1 MSRIKV
7 VYSVAVLAAGLAF
20 QAGFAQAVSSG
31 AGVQLA
37 SAAGTSS
44 SFHATNASA
53 AVIAPPPARAKKTHD
68 SDDSGRIL
76 PFSRL
81 AIGTKL
87 GTFGWG
93 GQIATP
99 LTRRLNLRG
108 GADFFNFGYGL
119 TDDGTNYYA
128 SMHLKSGTAQVD
140 VFPFRRSSFFISP
153 GVLIFRSN
161 VAATMNIPGGSTFTE
176 NNTDYTS
183 DPTNPVNGSGAVTF
197 GRSVM
202 PALTIGFGNMITR
215 RENKH
220 WSAPF
225 EIGAA
230 YTGHYTLGVNLT
242 GSACQPGQGCGS
254 VNDPSIQANVVQET
268 NKINETLKR
277 FQFYPILT
285 SGVAYRF

>member
-1 MSRIKV
+1 M
-7 VYSVAVLAAGLAF
+7 
-20 QAGFAQAVSSG
+20 
-31 AGVQLA
+31 A

-44 SFHATNASA
+44 SFHTTDASA
-53 AVIAPPPARAKKTHD
+53 AVMVTPPARAQKND
-68 SDDSGRIL
+68 SGDSGRIL
-76 PFSRL
+76 PFSRF
-81 AIGTKL
+81 AFGTKL
-87 GTFGWG
+87 GTLGWG

-99 LTRRLNLRG
+99 LTRRLTLRG

-128 SMHLKSGTAQVD
+128 SLHLKSGTAQVD

-161 VAATMNIPGGSTFTE
+161 VAATMNIPGGGTFTE

-183 DPTNPVNGSGAVTF
+183 DPTDPVSGSGAVTF
-197 GRSVM
+197 GRSIM
-202 PALTIGFGNMITR
+202 PALTLGFGNMIAR

-225 EIGAA
+225 EVGAA
-230 YTGHYTLGVNLT
+230 YTGHYNLGVNLT
-242 GSACQPGQGCGS
+242 GSACQAGQGCGS
-254 VNDPSIQANVVQET
+254 VSDPSIQANVVAET
-268 NKINETLKR
+268 NKINEDLKR

>member
-1 MSRIKV
+1 MSKIKILC
-7 VYSVAVLAAGLAF
+7 SVAMLGLGF
-20 QAGFAQAVSSG
+20 QAGIAQSISPDLG
-31 AGVQLA
+31 AEMA
-37 SAAGTSS
+37 SAAGMSS
-44 SFHATNASA
+44 SLNATDASA
-53 AVIAPPPARAKKTHD
+53 AVMVAPPAPLKKKD
-68 SDDSGRIL
+68 SDDSGSIK
-76 PFSRL
+76 PFSRF
-81 AIGTKL
+81 AIGAKI

-99 LTRRLNLRG
+99 LTRRLTLRG

-119 TDDGTNYYA
+119 TSDGTNYYA

-140 VFPFRRSSFFISP
+140 VYPFRHSSFHISP
-153 GVLIFRSN
+153 GVLIFKSN

-176 NNTDYTS
+176 NDTDYTS
-183 DPTNPVNGSGAVTF
+183 DPSDPVTGNGAVTF
-197 GRSVM
+197 GRSIM

-242 GSACQPGQGCGS
+242 GSACQAGQGCGS
-254 VNDPSIQANVVQET
+254 VNDPSIQANVVAET
-268 NKINETLKR
+268 NKINEDLKR
-277 FQFYPILT
+277 IQIYPIIT
-285 SGVAYRF
+285 SGVSYRF

>member
-1 MSRIKV
+1 MSGIKV
-7 VYSVAVLAAGLAF
+7 LCGFMVLVCGSGLA
-20 QAGFAQAVSSG
+20 QTASSG
-31 AGVQLA
+31 SGVQLA
-37 SAAGTSS
+37 SAAGVSS
-44 SFHATNASA
+44 SLSSTDASA
-53 AVIAPPPARAKKTHD
+53 AVMVVPPAPAKKNNA
-68 SDDSGRIL
+68 SDDGGRIL
-76 PFSRL
+76 PFSRF

-99 LTRRLNLRG
+99 LTRRLTLRG

-119 TDDGTNYYA
+119 TNDGTNYYA

-140 VFPFRRSSFFISP
+140 VYPFRRSSFHISP
-153 GVLIFRSN
+153 GVLIFKTN
-161 VAATMNIPGGSTFTE
+161 IAATMNIPGGSTFTE

-183 DPTNPVNGSGAVTF
+183 DPTNPVNGSGMITF
-197 GRSVM
+197 GRSIM
-202 PALTIGFGNMITR
+202 PALTLGFGNMITR

-230 YTGHYTLGVNLT
+230 YTGHYTLGVSLS
-242 GSACQPGQGCGS
+242 GSACQAGQGCGS
-254 VNDPSIQANVVQET
+254 VNDPSIQANVVAET

-277 FQFYPILT
+277 FQFYPIIT
-285 SGVAYRF
+285 SGVSYRF

>member
-1 MSRIKV
+1 MSKIKILC
-7 VYSVAVLAAGLAF
+7 SVAMLGLGF
-20 QAGFAQAVSSG
+20 QAGIAQSISPDFG
-31 AGVQLA
+31 AQMA
-37 SAAGTSS
+37 SAAGMSS
-44 SFHATNASA
+44 SLNATDASA
-53 AVIAPPPARAKKTHD
+53 AVMVAPPAPLKKKD
-68 SDDSGRIL
+68 SDDSGSIK
-76 PFSRL
+76 PFSRF
-81 AIGTKL
+81 AIGAKI

-99 LTRRLNLRG
+99 LTRRLTLRG

-119 TDDGTNYYA
+119 TSDGTNYYA

-140 VFPFRRSSFFISP
+140 VYPFRHSSFHISP
-153 GVLIFRSN
+153 GVLIFKSN

-176 NNTDYTS
+176 NDTDYTS
-183 DPTNPVNGSGAVTF
+183 DPSDPVKGNGAVTF
-197 GRSVM
+197 GRSIM

-242 GSACQPGQGCGS
+242 GSACQAGQGCGS
-254 VNDPSIQANVVQET
+254 VNDPSIQANVVAET
-268 NKINETLKR
+268 NKINEDLKR
-277 FQFYPILT
+277 IQIYPIIT
-285 SGVAYRF
+285 SGVSYRF

>member
-1 MSRIKV
+1 MSRI
-7 VYSVAVLAAGLAF
+7 AVLRRVVALVCGLGL
-20 QAGFAQAVSSG
+20 QAGFAQVDSPS
-31 AGVQLA
+31 LLMA
-37 SAAGTSS
+37 SAAGMSS
-44 SFHATNASA
+44 SLSATNGST
-53 AVIAPPPARAKKTHD
+53 AVMVTPPVPAKKNV
-68 SDDSGRIL
+68 SDDGGSIR
-76 PFSRL
+76 PFSRF

-87 GTFGWG
+87 GTLGWG

-99 LTRRLNLRG
+99 LTRRLTLRG

-140 VFPFRRSSFFISP
+140 VYPFRRSGFFISP
-153 GVLIFRSN
+153 GVLIFKSN
-161 VAATMNIPGGSTFTE
+161 VAATMNIPAGSSFTE

-183 DPTNPVNGSGAVTF
+183 DPSDPVNGSGGVTF

-202 PALTIGFGNMITR
+202 PALTLGFGNMIPR
-215 RENKH
+215 RESKH

-230 YTGHYTLGVNLT
+230 YTGRYAMQVNLT
-242 GSACQPGQGCGS
+242 GSACQAGQGCGS
-254 VNDPSIQANVVQET
+254 VNDPSIQTNVVAET
-268 NKINETLKR
+268 NKINEDLKR
-277 FQFYPILT
+277 FQIYPIIT

>member
-1 MSRIKV
+1 MSKV
-7 VYSVAVLAAGLAF
+7 WVLCSVAVLGLGL
-20 QAGFAQAVSSG
+20 QTGIAQSISPDLG
-31 AGVQLA
+31 AQLA
-37 SAAGTSS
+37 LASGVASSLNATS
-44 SFHATNASA
+44 ASA
-53 AVIAPPPARAKKTHD
+53 AVMVVPPAPTKKKN
-68 SDDSGRIL
+68 SDDTGPIK
-76 PFSRL
+76 PFSRFS
-81 AIGTKL
+81 IGTKL
-87 GTFGWG
+87 GTLGWG

-99 LTRRLNLRG
+99 LTRQLTLRG

-119 TDDGTNYYA
+119 TSDGTNYYA

-153 GVLIFRSN
+153 GVLIFKSN

-176 NNTDYTS
+176 NDTDYTS
-183 DPTNPVNGSGAVTF
+183 DPADPVTGSGGVTF
-197 GRSVM
+197 GRSIM

-230 YTGHYTLGVNLT
+230 YTGHYTLGVSLT
-242 GSACQPGQGCGS
+242 GSACQAGQGCGS
-254 VNDPSIQANVVQET
+254 VNDPSIQANVVAET

-277 FQFYPILT
+277 IQIYPIIT
-285 SGVAYRF
+285 TGVAYRF